1 MDILLEVYAIL
12 VISSL
17 YFLSWKFFV
26 GSGVI
31 AYKDKDYHLF
41 TGYMVANFS
50 SVIIPHVAP

>member
-1 MDILLEVYAIL
+1 MVHKPFINFAQLEML
-12 VISSL
+12 NL
-17 YFLSWKFFV
+17 FV

-41 TGYMVANFS
+41 TGYMVANVN